1 MTIGVLQVLIL
12 VALRAQAVDRT
23 DNIAGARA
31 RPVDQGELGSCASRL
46 RRFLLY
52 EFIAADIYVQFSK
65 IDFHNQF
72 RVETMLW

>member
-1 MTIGVLQVLIL
+1 MTIKVLEVLIL

-31 RPVDQGELGSCASRL
+31 RPVDQGELGSCASCL
-46 RRFLLY
+46 RIFLLY

-65 IDFHNQF
+65 IGFHTHF
-72 RVETMLW
+72 FVETML